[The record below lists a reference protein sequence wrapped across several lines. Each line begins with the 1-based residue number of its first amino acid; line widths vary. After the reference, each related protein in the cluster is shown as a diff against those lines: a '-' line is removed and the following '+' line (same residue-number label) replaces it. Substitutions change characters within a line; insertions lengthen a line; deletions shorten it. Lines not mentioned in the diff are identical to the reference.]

1 MIQLSAKTVSIV
13 DGEITID
20 AEAHLGVQVVLD
32 LCRFDPRIASS
43 TLQGR

>member
-1 MIQLSAKTVSIV
+1 MTQPPPRTVSIV